1 MLTPTEI
8 TKAMKTATAEVVLND
23 TSEGRGSG
31 GLKLRIRPTA
41 SGVTATWLAA
51 WKQGG
56 RRAFK
61 QLGRFPDMTLAQARE
76 AYRAE
81 VAPLLLAGKNP
92 RTAVAAGGRPTVA
105 AMFQGYVDSMRAKG
119 RASAGEVERML
130 LVAVY
135 NAADAIGRDR
145 LAGTVDGA
153 DVAAY
158 VARFFHQGNR
168 GAADKAR
175 TYVSAAFGWAMKS
188 ANDYTNPNRR
198 DWGVKANPAAAVQR
212 DSGAI
217 GRRDRNLTAEELRT
231 LWHAARPDA
240 PGFSMESAAC
250 IRVLIAC
257 GQRVME
263 TLRMDG
269 AEIDLQAATWTMPAA
284 KTKGGKRPHTIPLPA
299 CVLPTL
305 AQLVERHGAGPLFP
319 GRQGERMHHSS
330 VQQTIDRWNAGRL
343 AHFQTRD
350 LRRTWKS
357 RTADAGVDRFTRDLI
372 QQHAQG
378 DTGSRHYDR
387 ADYLPQM
394 RAAMERWDA
403 WLVAN
408 VVAENPQEA
417 HHTLAA

>member
-8 TKAMKTATAEVVLND
+8 TKAIKTATREVTLND
-23 TSEGRGSG
+23 TTEGRGAG
-31 GLKLRIRPTA
+31 GLKLRIRPTG

-51 WKQGG
+51 WKLGG

-76 AYRAE
+76 AYRAT
-81 VAPLLLAGKNP
+81 VAPALLAGKNP
-92 RTAVAAGGRPTVA
+92 RTAVVAGEKPTVA
-105 AMFQGYVDSMRAKG
+105 RMFQGYVDNMRAKG

-130 LVAVY
+130 LLADY
-135 NAADAIGRDR
+135 NAADALGRER
-145 LAGTVDGA
+145 LAASVDGA

-158 VARFFHQGNR
+158 VSKFFRQGSR

-188 ANDYTNPNRR
+188 ANDYTNPNQR
-198 DWGVKANPAAAVQR
+198 DWGVKFNPAAAVQR

-217 GRRDRNLTAEELRT
+217 GRRDRNLAAEELRT
-231 LWHAARPDA
+231 LWDAAQPDA
-240 PGFSMESAAC
+240 KGFTLETAAC
-250 IRVLIAC
+250 IRLLIAC

-269 AEIDLQAATWTMPAA
+269 AEVDLKAATWTMPAA
-284 KTKGGKRPHTIPLPA
+284 KTKGGQRPHTVPLPA
-299 CVLPTL
+299 CVLPIL
-305 AQLVERHGAGPLFP
+305 AQLVDRHGTGPLFP
-319 GRQGERMHHSS
+319 GRQGERMDHRSI
-330 VQQTIDRWNAGRL
+330 QQVIDRWNVGRL

-394 RAAMERWDA
+394 RVAMDRWDA

-408 VVAENPQEA
+408 VVADERQA
-417 HHTLAA
+417 QKVAA